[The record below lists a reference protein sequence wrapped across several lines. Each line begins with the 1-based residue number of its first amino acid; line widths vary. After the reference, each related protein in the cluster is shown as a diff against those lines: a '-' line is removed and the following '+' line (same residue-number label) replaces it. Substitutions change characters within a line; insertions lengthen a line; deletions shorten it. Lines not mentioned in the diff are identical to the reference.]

1 MTFVTRKH
9 TTALGLEKAATIDVH
24 SLVFVPT
31 KIVLCAGLA
40 LALSEFMRGYK
51 FTLTYPEKKNTS
63 QDNKIAPLVRK
74 CNGKFE
80 SKYNYEDNETIVTV
94 IIEKKEDKIQFEKAL
109 KEPHFSFL
117 TLEKV
122 FLTLD
127 DD

>member
-1 MTFVTRKH
+1 MPSHR
-9 TTALGLEKAATIDVH
+9 D
-24 SLVFVPT
+24 S
-31 KIVLCAGLA
+31 
-40 LALSEFMRGYK
+40 MRGYK
-51 FTLTYPEKKNTS
+51 FTLTYPEKKNVS

-94 IIEKKEDKIQFEKAL
+94 VIEKKEDKIQFEKAL
-109 KEPHFSFL
+109 KEPHFAFL